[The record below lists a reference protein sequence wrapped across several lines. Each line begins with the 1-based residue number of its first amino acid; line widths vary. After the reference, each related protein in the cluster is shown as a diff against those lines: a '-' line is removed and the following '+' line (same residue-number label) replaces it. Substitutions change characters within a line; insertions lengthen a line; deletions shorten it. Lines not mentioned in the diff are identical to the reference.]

1 MNKSVKSSAE
11 KGVSGDIRSRLK
23 ALGRTLIDFDRVP
36 AHLFLALII
45 TLVVECLSRRSFI
58 GGFVFLV
65 ENPIAFVVNYCIAL
79 VCLLP
84 TLLIPKR
91 IASVA
96 LVSTLLF
103 ALGIIQFF
111 VLINRVTPL
120 SAVDFSIFFSII
132 TIIDVYFKPYELA
145 LMIAAIL
152 GAIAGI
158 VVLFVKTKSHGVKLK
173 SFIISFVTAVI
184 VLVASIVIGFQT
196 NHLTTRFP
204 NLADAYNDYGFAYCF
219 SLSVFD
225 RGVNRPNDY
234 SHQEMEDI
242 LNKIYG
248 DRQEES
254 TVEDNNTN
262 EEDNIGDLEE
272 ESTIEEESTVG
283 EDRSPNVV
291 FVQLESFFD
300 VKYIQEL
307 TYSEDPVPNFTAL
320 KERYPSGFLTVPV
333 IGAATINVEFEV
345 LTGMRIRDFGAGE
358 YPYRT
363 ILSETTCETIA
374 YDLLTSGYRTHAIH
388 NNEGTFYQRNEVYKN
403 LGFESFTS
411 IEYFP
416 NPTYNPYGWAEDAML
431 TDEILHLLSSTEES
445 DFVFTV
451 AVQSH
456 GDYPDDYVA
465 IEGDVTVTGGASN
478 AATLSRY
485 NYYISQLHAVDEF
498 VKAIYEEVMALEEE
512 TILVFYG
519 DHLPTLVKDSGITL
533 SEMNDFQT
541 EYIIIPNFE
550 VESETF
556 TDKDIYAYQL
566 FPRVMD
572 IIGNDEGVIN
582 MFHRVCSEN
591 EDYIDMLTKIEYDV
605 LYGDKYVYGD
615 VEYDSID
622 YMTMGSRDISIS
634 NVYIEGDYVY
644 VKGENFTPYSVIFCD
659 DDERDTEYLDSNT
672 LRIPKKTTFFDFVK
686 VEKIEVYQVTVKGEP
701 ISKTEAY
708 VVSANGK

>member
-1 MNKSVKSSAE
+1 MNKSVNSSAE
-11 KGVSGDIRSRLK
+11 KGSSGAIRTRLK

-36 AHLFLALII
+36 AHLFLAFII
-45 TLVVECLSRRSFI
+45 TLVVECLSRRSFV
-58 GGFVFLV
+58 GGFVFLI
-65 ENPIAFVVNYCIAL
+65 ENPIAFIANYCIAL
-79 VCLLP
+79 VLLLP

-103 ALGIIQFF
+103 ALGVIQFF

-120 SAVDFSIFFSII
+120 SAVDFSIFLSII

-145 LMIAAIL
+145 LMIGAIL

-158 VVLFVKTKSHGVKLK
+158 VVLFIKTKSHGIKLK
-173 SFIISFVTAVI
+173 SFIISFVTTAV
-184 VLVASIVIGFQT
+184 VLVVSIVIGFQT
-196 NHLTTRFP
+196 NNLTTRFP

-225 RGVNRPNDY
+225 RGVNRPSDY
-234 SHQEMEDI
+234 GSNEMDKI
-242 LNKIYG
+242 LNQIYG
-248 DRQEES
+248 ES
-254 TVEDNNTN
+254 GDEGSN
-262 EEDNIGDLEE
+262 EEQEK
-272 ESTIEEESTVG
+272 
-283 EDRSPNVV
+283 PNVV

-300 VKYIQEL
+300 VKYINEL

-320 KERYPSGFLTVPV
+320 KEQYPSGFLTVPV

-374 YDLLTSGYRTHAIH
+374 YDLLASGYRTHAIH

-465 IEGDVTVTGGASN
+465 VEGDVTVTGGAGN

-485 NYYISQLHAVDEF
+485 NYYVSQLHAVDEF
-498 VKAIYEEVMALEEE
+498 VKAIYDEVMALEED
-512 TILVFYG
+512 TILVLYG

-550 VESETF
+550 VESEAF

-566 FPRVMD
+566 FPTVMD

-582 MFHRVCSEN
+582 MFHRVCSED
-591 EDYIDMLTKIEYDV
+591 EDYADKLTKIEYDV

-615 VEYDSID
+615 VKYDPID
-622 YMTMGSRDISIS
+622 YMTMGSRDISIKD
-634 NVYIEGDYVY
+634 VYVEGDYVY

-672 LRIPKKTTFFDFVK
+672 LRIPKKTTFFDFAKTEK
-686 VEKIEVYQVTVKGEP
+686 VEVYQVTVKGEP
-701 ISKTEAY
+701 MSKTDSFT
-708 VVSANGK
+708 VSEANGK

>member
-1 MNKSVKSSAE
+1 MKKNINTPAE
-11 KGVSGDIRSRLK
+11 QGASGTMKARLA
-23 ALGRTLIDFDRVP
+23 ALGRKLFDFDRVH
-36 AHLFLALII
+36 AHLLMALIL
-45 TLVVECLSRRSFI
+45 TLVIECLSRRSFI
-58 GGFVFLV
+58 GGFAFII
-65 ENPIAFVVNYCIAL
+65 ENPIAFAVNYLIAL
-79 VCLLP
+79 VLLLP

-103 ALGIIQFF
+103 ALGVIQFF

-145 LMIAAIL
+145 LMILAIL
-152 GAIAGI
+152 AAIAGI
-158 VVLFVKTKSHGVKLK
+158 VLLFIKTKSHGIKLK
-173 SFIISFVTAVI
+173 SFLISFFSATAALVVAI
-184 VLVASIVIGFQT
+184 VVGFQT

-234 SHQEMEDI
+234 SEDEMTEI
-242 LNKIYG
+242 LDQIYG
-248 DRQEES
+248 ES
-254 TVEDNNTN
+254 E
-262 EEDNIGDLEE
+262 
-272 ESTIEEESTVG
+272 G
-283 EDRSPNVV
+283 EDFDDEQKKPNVV

-300 VKYIQEL
+300 VKYINEL

-320 KERYPSGFLTVPV
+320 KEQYPSGFLTVPV

-363 ILSETTCETIA
+363 ILSENTCETIA
-374 YDLLTSGYRTHAIH
+374 YDLLASGYRTHAIH

-431 TDEILHLLSSTEES
+431 TDEILHLLSSSEES

-465 IEGDVTVTGGASN
+465 VEGDVTVTGGASN

-485 NYYISQLHAVDEF
+485 NYYVSQLHAVDEF
-498 VKAIYEEVMALEEE
+498 VNAIYNEVMALEED
-512 TILVFYG
+512 TILVLYG

-541 EYIIIPNFE
+541 EYIVIPNFE
-550 VESETF
+550 VESEAF

-582 MFHRVCSEN
+582 MFHRVCSEDK
-591 EDYIDMLTKIEYDV
+591 DYADKLTNIEYDV
-605 LYGDKYVYGD
+605 LYGEKYAYGD
-615 VEYDSID
+615 TTYDPID
-622 YMTMGSRDISIS
+622 YMTMGSRDISITD
-634 NVYIEGDYVY
+634 VYVEGDYVY

-686 VEKIEVYQVTVKGEP
+686 TDKVEVYQVTVKGEP
-701 ISKTEAY
+701 MSKTEAFI
-708 VVSANGK
+708 VSGNGK

>member
-1 MNKSVKSSAE
+1 MKKNINTPAE
-11 KGVSGDIRSRLK
+11 QGASGTMKSRLA
-23 ALGRTLIDFDRVP
+23 ALGRKLFDFDRVR
-36 AHLFLALII
+36 AHLLMALIL
-45 TLVVECLSRRSFI
+45 TLVIECLSRRSFI
-58 GGFVFLV
+58 GGFAFII
-65 ENPIAFVVNYCIAL
+65 ENPIAFAVNYLIAL
-79 VCLLP
+79 VLLLP

-103 ALGIIQFF
+103 ALGVIQFF

-145 LMIAAIL
+145 LMILAIL
-152 GAIAGI
+152 AAIAGI
-158 VVLFVKTKSHGVKLK
+158 VLLFIKTKSHGIKLK
-173 SFIISFVTAVI
+173 SFLISFFSATAALVVAI
-184 VLVASIVIGFQT
+184 VVGFQT

-234 SHQEMEDI
+234 SEDEMTEI
-242 LNKIYG
+242 LDQIYG
-248 DRQEES
+248 ES
-254 TVEDNNTN
+254 E
-262 EEDNIGDLEE
+262 
-272 ESTIEEESTVG
+272 G
-283 EDRSPNVV
+283 EDSDDEQKKPNVV

-300 VKYIQEL
+300 VKYINEL

-320 KERYPSGFLTVPV
+320 KEQYPSGFLTVPV

-363 ILSETTCETIA
+363 ILSENTCETIA
-374 YDLLTSGYRTHAIH
+374 YDLLASGYRTHAIH

-431 TDEILHLLSSTEES
+431 TDEILHLLSSSEES

-465 IEGDVTVTGGASN
+465 VEGDVTVTGGASN

-485 NYYISQLHAVDEF
+485 NYYVSQLHAVDEF
-498 VKAIYEEVMALEEE
+498 VKAIYNEVMALEED
-512 TILVFYG
+512 TILVLYG

-550 VESETF
+550 VESEAF

-582 MFHRVCSEN
+582 MFHRVCSED
-591 EDYIDMLTKIEYDV
+591 EDYADKLTKIEYDV
-605 LYGDKYVYGD
+605 LYGEKYAYGD
-615 VEYDSID
+615 TTYDPID
-622 YMTMGSRDISIS
+622 YMTMGSRDISITD
-634 NVYIEGDYVY
+634 VYAEGDYVY

-672 LRIPKKTTFFDFVK
+672 LRIPKKTTFFDFAKTEK
-686 VEKIEVYQVTVKGEP
+686 VEVYQVTVKGEP
-701 ISKTEAY
+701 MSKTEAFI
-708 VVSANGK
+708 VSEK

>member
-1 MNKSVKSSAE
+1 MKKNINTPAE
-11 KGVSGDIRSRLK
+11 QGASGTIKARLA
-23 ALGRTLIDFDRVP
+23 ALGRKLFDFDRVH
-36 AHLFLALII
+36 AHLLMALIL
-45 TLVVECLSRRSFI
+45 TLVIECLSRRSFI
-58 GGFVFLV
+58 GGFAFII
-65 ENPIAFVVNYCIAL
+65 ENPIAFAVNYLIAL
-79 VCLLP
+79 VLLLP

-103 ALGIIQFF
+103 ALGVIQFF

-145 LMIAAIL
+145 LMILAIL
-152 GAIAGI
+152 AAIAGI
-158 VVLFVKTKSHGVKLK
+158 VLLFIKTKSHGIKLK
-173 SFIISFVTAVI
+173 SFLISFFSATAALVVAI
-184 VLVASIVIGFQT
+184 VVGFQT

-234 SHQEMEDI
+234 SEDEMTEI
-242 LNKIYG
+242 LDQIYG
-248 DRQEES
+248 ES
-254 TVEDNNTN
+254 E
-262 EEDNIGDLEE
+262 
-272 ESTIEEESTVG
+272 G
-283 EDRSPNVV
+283 EDSDDEQKKPNVV

-300 VKYIQEL
+300 VKYINEL
-307 TYSEDPVPNFTAL
+307 SYSEDPVPNFTAL
-320 KERYPSGFLTVPV
+320 KEQYPSGFLTVPV

-363 ILSETTCETIA
+363 ILSENTCETIA
-374 YDLLTSGYRTHAIH
+374 YDLLASGYRTHAIH

-431 TDEILHLLSSTEES
+431 TDEILHLLSSSEES

-465 IEGDVTVTGGASN
+465 VEGDVTVTGGASN

-485 NYYISQLHAVDEF
+485 NYYVSQLHAVDEF
-498 VKAIYEEVMALEEE
+498 VKAIYNEVMALDED
-512 TILVFYG
+512 TILVLYG

-550 VESETF
+550 VESETL

-582 MFHRVCSEN
+582 MFHRVCSED
-591 EDYIDMLTKIEYDV
+591 EDYADKLTKIEYDV
-605 LYGDKYVYGD
+605 LYGEKYAYGD
-615 VEYDSID
+615 TTYDSID
-622 YMTMGSRDISIS
+622 YMTMGSRDISITD
-634 NVYIEGDYVY
+634 VYVEGDYVY

-672 LRIPKKTTFFDFVK
+672 LRIPKKTTFFDFAKTDK
-686 VEKIEVYQVTVKGEP
+686 VEVYQVTVKGEP
-701 ISKTEAY
+701 MSKTEEFI
-708 VVSANGK
+708 VSGNGK

>member
-1 MNKSVKSSAE
+1 MNKSVNSSAE
-11 KGVSGDIRSRLK
+11 KGVSGAIRSRLK

-65 ENPIAFVVNYCIAL
+65 ENPIAFVVNFCIVL

-96 LVSTLLF
+96 LVSTLLL

-120 SAVDFSIFFSII
+120 SAVDFSIFLSII

-158 VVLFVKTKSHGVKLK
+158 VVLFIKTKSHGVKLK
-173 SFIISFVTAVI
+173 SFIISFISAVV

-234 SHQEMEDI
+234 SEDEMTDI
-242 LNKIYG
+242 LDQIYG
-248 DRQEES
+248 E
-254 TVEDNNTN
+254 N
-262 EEDNIGDLEE
+262 E
-272 ESTIEEESTVG
+272 G
-283 EDRSPNVV
+283 EDSDDEQKKPNVV

-300 VKYIQEL
+300 VKYINEL
-307 TYSEDPVPNFTAL
+307 SYSEDPVPNFTAL
-320 KERYPSGFLTVPV
+320 KEQYPSGFLTVPV

-363 ILSETTCETIA
+363 ILSENTCETIA
-374 YDLLTSGYRTHAIH
+374 YDLLKSGYRTHAIH

-445 DFVFTV
+445 DFIFTV

-465 IEGDVTVTGGASN
+465 VEGDVTVTGGASN

-485 NYYISQLHAVDEF
+485 NYYVSQLHAVDEF

-550 VESETF
+550 VESEAF

-566 FPRVMD
+566 FPTVMN

-582 MFHRVCSEN
+582 MFHRVCCED
-591 EDYIDMLTKIEYDV
+591 EDYVDMLTKIEYDV

-615 VEYDSID
+615 VKYDPID

-634 NVYIEGDYVY
+634 DVYIEGDYVY

-659 DDERDTEYLDSNT
+659 EDERDTEYLDSNT
-672 LRIPKKTTFFDFVK
+672 LRIPKKTTFFDFTKTEK
-686 VEKIEVYQVTVKGEP
+686 VEVYQVTVKGEP
-701 ISKTEAY
+701 MSKTEAY
-708 VVSANGK
+708 VVSTENAE

>member
-1 MNKSVKSSAE
+1 MKKNINTPAE
-11 KGVSGDIRSRLK
+11 QGASGTMKARLA
-23 ALGRTLIDFDRVP
+23 ALGRKLFDFDRVH
-36 AHLFLALII
+36 AHLLMALIL
-45 TLVVECLSRRSFI
+45 TLVIECLSRRSFI
-58 GGFVFLV
+58 GGFAFII
-65 ENPIAFVVNYCIAL
+65 ENPIAFAVNYLIAL
-79 VCLLP
+79 VLLLP

-103 ALGIIQFF
+103 ALGVIQFF

-145 LMIAAIL
+145 LMILAIL
-152 GAIAGI
+152 AAIAGI
-158 VVLFVKTKSHGVKLK
+158 VLLFIKTKSHGIKLK
-173 SFIISFVTAVI
+173 SFLISFFSATAALVVAI
-184 VLVASIVIGFQT
+184 VVGFQT
-196 NHLTTRFP
+196 NNRTTRFP

-234 SHQEMEDI
+234 SEDEMTEI
-242 LNKIYG
+242 LDQIYG
-248 DRQEES
+248 ES
-254 TVEDNNTN
+254 E
-262 EEDNIGDLEE
+262 
-272 ESTIEEESTVG
+272 G
-283 EDRSPNVV
+283 EDSDDEQKKPNVV

-300 VKYIQEL
+300 VKYINEL

-320 KERYPSGFLTVPV
+320 KEQYPSGFLTMPV

-363 ILSETTCETIA
+363 ILSENTCETIA
-374 YDLLTSGYRTHAIH
+374 YDLLASGYRTHAIH

-431 TDEILHLLSSTEES
+431 TDEILHLLSSSEES

-465 IEGDVTVTGGASN
+465 VEGDVTVTGGASN

-485 NYYISQLHAVDEF
+485 NYYVSQLHAVDEF
-498 VKAIYEEVMALEEE
+498 VKAIYNEVMALEED
-512 TILVFYG
+512 TILVLYG

-550 VESETF
+550 VESEAF

-566 FPRVMD
+566 FPTVMD

-582 MFHRVCSEN
+582 MFHRVCSED
-591 EDYIDMLTKIEYDV
+591 EDYADKLTKIEYDV
-605 LYGDKYVYGD
+605 LYGDKYAYGD
-615 VEYDSID
+615 VKYDPID
-622 YMTMGSRDISIS
+622 YMMMGSRDISIAD
-634 NVYIEGDYVY
+634 VYVEGDYVY

-659 DDERDTEYLDSNT
+659 EDERDTEYLDSNT
-672 LRIPKKTTFFDFVK
+672 LRIPKKTTFFDFAKTEK
-686 VEKIEVYQVTVKGEP
+686 VEVYQVTVKGEP
-701 ISKTEAY
+701 MSKTEAY
-708 VVSANGK
+708 VVSTENAK

>member
-1 MNKSVKSSAE
+1 MKKTINKPTESEATST
-11 KGVSGDIRSRLK
+11 IRARIL
-23 ALGRTLIDFDRVP
+23 ALGRKLFDFDRVH
-36 AHLFLALII
+36 AHLLMALILTI
-45 TLVVECLSRRSFI
+45 VIECLSRRSFV
-58 GGFVFLV
+58 GGFVFLF
-65 ENPIAFVVNYCIAL
+65 ENPIAFAVNYLIAL
-79 VCLLP
+79 VLLLP

-103 ALGIIQFF
+103 ALGVIQFF

-120 SAVDFSIFFSII
+120 SAVDFSIFLSII

-152 GAIAGI
+152 AVISGI
-158 VVLFVKTKSHGVKLK
+158 VLLFIKTKTRGIKLK
-173 SFIISFVTAVI
+173 GFLISFFSASAA
-184 VLVASIVIGFQT
+184 LVVALVIGFQT

-225 RGVNRPNDY
+225 RGVNRPSDY
-234 SHQEMEDI
+234 SQDEMIEI
-242 LNKIYG
+242 LDEINEG
-248 DRQEES
+248 REES
-254 TVEDNNTN
+254 GTTDS
-262 EEDNIGDLEE
+262 DKA
-272 ESTIEEESTVG
+272 
-283 EDRSPNVV
+283 PNVI

-300 VKYIQEL
+300 VKYVNEL

-320 KERYPSGFLTVPV
+320 KEQYPSGFMTVPV

-363 ILSETTCETIA
+363 ILSENTCETIA
-374 YDLLTSGYRTHAIH
+374 YDLLASGYRTHAIH

-416 NPTYNPYGWAEDAML
+416 NPTYNPYGWAEDAIL

-445 DFVFTV
+445 DFIFTV

-456 GDYPDDYVA
+456 GEYPDDYVA
-465 IEGDVTVTGGASN
+465 VEGDVTVTGGANN

-485 NYYISQLHAVDEF
+485 NYYVSQLHAVDEF
-498 VKAIYEEVMALEEE
+498 VKAIYDEVMAMEED
-512 TILVFYG
+512 TVLVIYG
-519 DHLPTLVKDSGITL
+519 DHLPNLVKDNGISL

-550 VESETF
+550 VESEAY

-572 IIGNDEGVIN
+572 IIGNDTGVIN
-582 MFHRVCSEN
+582 MFHRIFSDD
-591 EDYIDMLTKIEYDV
+591 EDYADKLTKIEYDV
-605 LYGDKYVYGD
+605 LYGEKYAYGK
-615 VEYDSID
+615 VAYEPID
-622 YMTMGSRDISIS
+622 YMEMGSRDISITDAY
-634 NVYIEGDYVY
+634 VEGDYVY
-644 VKGENFTPYSVIFCD
+644 IKGENFTPYSVIFCD
-659 DDERDTEYLDSNT
+659 GDERDTEYLDSST
-672 LRIPKKTTFFDFVK
+672 LRIPKKTTFFDFEK
-686 VEKIEVYQVTVKGEP
+686 VEKVEVYQVTVKGEP
-701 ISKTEAY
+701 MSKTEAFEI
-708 VVSANGK
+708 SANNGK

>member
-1 MNKSVKSSAE
+1 MKKTVNPSA
-11 KGVSGDIRSRLK
+11 KKDGFNAIKARLR
-23 ALGRTLIDFDRVP
+23 AIGRTLIDFDRVP
-36 AHLFLALII
+36 AHLFLAFII
-45 TLVVECLSRRSFI
+45 TIVVECLSRRSFVE
-58 GGFVFLV
+58 GFVFLV
-65 ENPIAFVVNYCIAL
+65 ENPIAFAVNYLIAL

-96 LVSTLLF
+96 LVSTLFL
-103 ALGIIQFF
+103 ALGVIQFF

-120 SAVDFSIFFSII
+120 SAVDFSIFLSII
-132 TIIDVYFKPYELA
+132 TIIDIYFKPHELV
-145 LMIAAIL
+145 LMITAIL
-152 GAIAGI
+152 GAITGI
-158 VVLFVKTKSHGVKLK
+158 VMLFIKTRSHKLKLK
-173 SFIISFVTAVI
+173 SFIISFVSATVA
-184 VLVASIVIGFQT
+184 LVAVLVIGFQT
-196 NHLTTRFP
+196 KHITTRFP

-234 SHQEMEDI
+234 GSEEMTDI
-242 LNKIYG
+242 LDQIYG
-248 DRQEES
+248 DSEGNGN
-254 TVEDNNTN
+254 EDT
-262 EEDNIGDLEE
+262 EKK
-272 ESTIEEESTVG
+272 
-283 EDRSPNVV
+283 PNVI

-320 KERYPSGFLTVPV
+320 KEQYPSGFLTVPV

-345 LTGMRIRDFGAGE
+345 LTGMRISDFGAGE

-363 ILSETTCETIA
+363 ILSDSTCETIA
-374 YDLLTSGYRTHAIH
+374 YDLLASGYRTHAIH

-416 NPTYNPYGWAEDAML
+416 DPTYNQYGWAEDAML

-465 IEGDVTVTGGASN
+465 KDGDVTVTGGVTS

-485 NYYISQLHAVDEF
+485 NYYISQLREVDKF
-498 VKAIYEEVMALEEE
+498 VKAIYDEVMAMEED

-533 SEMNDFQT
+533 NEMNDFQT
-541 EYIIIPNFE
+541 EFIIIPNFD
-550 VESETF
+550 VDSEEY
-556 TDKDIYAYQL
+556 TDQDLYAYQL
-566 FPRVMD
+566 FPTVME
-572 IIGNDEGVIN
+572 IIGNDTGVIN
-582 MFHRVCSEN
+582 MFHRVCHED
-591 EDYIDMLTKIEYDV
+591 EDYLDKLSTIEYDV
-605 LYGDKYVYGD
+605 LYGEKYAYGD
-615 VEYDSID
+615 TKYDPID
-622 YMTMGSRDISIS
+622 YMVMGSRDISIS
-634 NVYIEGDYVY
+634 DVYVEGDYVY
-644 VKGENFTPYSVIFCD
+644 VKGKNFTPYSVIFCD
-659 DDERDTEYLDSNT
+659 EDERDTEYLDSNT
-672 LRIPKKTTFFDFVK
+672 LRIPKKTTFFDFEK
-686 VEKIEVYQVTVKGEP
+686 VEKLEVYQVTVKGEP
-701 ISKTEAY
+701 ISKTEAF
-708 VVSANGK
+708 VVSENGK

>member
-1 MNKSVKSSAE
+1 MKKNINTPAE
-11 KGVSGDIRSRLK
+11 QGASGTMKARLA
-23 ALGRTLIDFDRVP
+23 ALGRKLFDFDRVH
-36 AHLFLALII
+36 AHLLMALIL
-45 TLVVECLSRRSFI
+45 TLVIECLSRRSFI
-58 GGFVFLV
+58 GGFAFII
-65 ENPIAFVVNYCIAL
+65 ENPIAFAVNYLIAL
-79 VCLLP
+79 VLLLP

-103 ALGIIQFF
+103 ALGVIQFF

-145 LMIAAIL
+145 LMILAIL
-152 GAIAGI
+152 VAIAGI
-158 VVLFVKTKSHGVKLK
+158 VLLFIKTKSHGIKLK
-173 SFIISFVTAVI
+173 SFLISFFSATAALVVAI
-184 VLVASIVIGFQT
+184 VVGFQT
-196 NHLTTRFP
+196 NNLTTRFP

-234 SHQEMEDI
+234 SEDEMTEI
-242 LNKIYG
+242 LDQIYG
-248 DRQEES
+248 ES
-254 TVEDNNTN
+254 E
-262 EEDNIGDLEE
+262 
-272 ESTIEEESTVG
+272 G
-283 EDRSPNVV
+283 EDSDDEQKRPNVV

-300 VKYIQEL
+300 VKYINEL

-320 KERYPSGFLTVPV
+320 KEQYPSGFLTVPV

-363 ILSETTCETIA
+363 ILSENTCETIA
-374 YDLLTSGYRTHAIH
+374 YDLLASGYRTHAIH

-431 TDEILHLLSSTEES
+431 TDEILHLLSSSEES

-465 IEGDVTVTGGASN
+465 VEGDVTVTGGASN

-485 NYYISQLHAVDEF
+485 NYYVSQLHAVDEF
-498 VKAIYEEVMALEEE
+498 VKAIYNEVMALEED
-512 TILVFYG
+512 TILVLYG

-582 MFHRVCSEN
+582 MFHRVCSED
-591 EDYIDMLTKIEYDV
+591 EDYADKLTKIEYDV
-605 LYGDKYVYGD
+605 LYGEKYAYGD
-615 VEYDSID
+615 TTYDSID
-622 YMTMGSRDISIS
+622 YMTMGSREVSITD
-634 NVYIEGDYVY
+634 VYVEGDYVY

-672 LRIPKKTTFFDFVK
+672 LRIPKKTTFFDFAKTDK
-686 VEKIEVYQVTVKGEP
+686 VEVYQVTVKGEP
-701 ISKTEAY
+701 MSKTEEFIL
-708 VVSANGK
+708 SGNGK

>member
-1 MNKSVKSSAE
+1 MKKTVNPSA
-11 KGVSGDIRSRLK
+11 KRDAFDAIKARLR
-23 ALGRTLIDFDRVP
+23 AIGRTLIDFDRVP
-36 AHLFLALII
+36 AHLFLAFII
-45 TLVVECLSRRSFI
+45 TIVVECLSRRSFV

-65 ENPIAFVVNYCIAL
+65 ENPIAFAVNYLIAL

-96 LVSTLLF
+96 LVSTLFL
-103 ALGIIQFF
+103 ALGVIQFF

-120 SAVDFSIFFSII
+120 SAVDFSIFLSII
-132 TIIDVYFKPYELA
+132 TIIDIYFKPHELV

-152 GAIAGI
+152 GAITGI
-158 VVLFVKTKSHGVKLK
+158 VMLFIKTRSHKLKLK
-173 SFIISFVTAVI
+173 SFIISFVSATVA
-184 VLVASIVIGFQT
+184 LVAVLVIGFQT
-196 NHLTTRFP
+196 KHITTRFP

-234 SHQEMEDI
+234 GSEEMTDI
-242 LNKIYG
+242 LDQIYG
-248 DRQEES
+248 DSEGNGN
-254 TVEDNNTN
+254 EDT
-262 EEDNIGDLEE
+262 EKK
-272 ESTIEEESTVG
+272 
-283 EDRSPNVV
+283 PNVI

-320 KERYPSGFLTVPV
+320 KEQYPSGFLTVPV

-345 LTGMRIRDFGAGE
+345 LTGMRISDFGAGE

-363 ILSETTCETIA
+363 ILSDSTCETIA
-374 YDLLTSGYRTHAIH
+374 YDLLASGYRTHAIH

-416 NPTYNPYGWAEDAML
+416 DPTYNQYGWAEDAML

-465 IEGDVTVTGGASN
+465 KDGDVTVTGGVTS

-485 NYYISQLHAVDEF
+485 NYYISQLREVDKF
-498 VKAIYEEVMALEEE
+498 VKAIYDEVMAMEED

-533 SEMNDFQT
+533 NEMNDFQT
-541 EYIIIPNFE
+541 EFIIIPNFD
-550 VESETF
+550 VDSEEY
-556 TDKDIYAYQL
+556 TDQDLYAYQL
-566 FPRVMD
+566 FPTVME
-572 IIGNDEGVIN
+572 IIGNDTGVIN
-582 MFHRVCSEN
+582 MFHRVCHED
-591 EDYIDMLTKIEYDV
+591 EDYLDKLSTIEYDV
-605 LYGDKYVYGD
+605 LYGEKYAYGNTK
-615 VEYDSID
+615 YDPID
-622 YMTMGSRDISIS
+622 YMVMGSRDISIS
-634 NVYIEGDYVY
+634 DVYVEGDYVY
-644 VKGENFTPYSVIFCD
+644 VKGKNFTPYSVIFCD
-659 DDERDTEYLDSNT
+659 EDERDTEYLDSNT
-672 LRIPKKTTFFDFVK
+672 LRIPKKTTFFDFEK
-686 VEKIEVYQVTVKGEP
+686 VEKLEVYQVTVKGEP
-701 ISKTEAY
+701 ISKTEAF
-708 VVSANGK
+708 VVSENGK

>member
-1 MNKSVKSSAE
+1 MNKSVNSSAE
-11 KGVSGDIRSRLK
+11 KGSSGAIRTRLK

-36 AHLFLALII
+36 AHLFLAFII
-45 TLVVECLSRRSFI
+45 TLVVECLSRRSFV
-58 GGFVFLV
+58 GGFVFLI
-65 ENPIAFVVNYCIAL
+65 ENPIAFIANYCIAL
-79 VCLLP
+79 VLLLP

-91 IASVA
+91 VASVA

-103 ALGIIQFF
+103 ALGVIQFF

-120 SAVDFSIFFSII
+120 SAVDFSIFLSII

-145 LMIAAIL
+145 LMIGAIL

-158 VVLFVKTKSHGVKLK
+158 VVLFIKTKSHGIKLK
-173 SFIISFVTAVI
+173 SFIISFVTTAV

-196 NHLTTRFP
+196 NNLTTRFP

-225 RGVNRPNDY
+225 RGVNRPSDY
-234 SHQEMEDI
+234 GSDEMDKI
-242 LNKIYG
+242 LNQIYG
-248 DRQEES
+248 ES
-254 TVEDNNTN
+254 GDEGSN
-262 EEDNIGDLEE
+262 EEQEK
-272 ESTIEEESTVG
+272 
-283 EDRSPNVV
+283 PNVV

-300 VKYIQEL
+300 VKYINEL

-320 KERYPSGFLTVPV
+320 KEQYPSGFLTVPV

-374 YDLLTSGYRTHAIH
+374 YDLLASGYRTHAIH

-465 IEGDVTVTGGASN
+465 VEGDVTVTGGASN

-485 NYYISQLHAVDEF
+485 NYYVSQLHAVDEF
-498 VKAIYEEVMALEEE
+498 VKAIYDEVMALEED
-512 TILVFYG
+512 TILVLYG

-550 VESETF
+550 VESEAF

-566 FPRVMD
+566 FPTVMD

-582 MFHRVCSEN
+582 MFHRVCSED
-591 EDYIDMLTKIEYDV
+591 EDYADKLTKIEYDV
-605 LYGDKYVYGD
+605 LYGDKYAYGD
-615 VEYDSID
+615 VKYDPID
-622 YMTMGSRDISIS
+622 YMMMGSRDISIAD
-634 NVYIEGDYVY
+634 VYVEGDYVY

-659 DDERDTEYLDSNT
+659 EDERDTEYLDSNT
-672 LRIPKKTTFFDFVK
+672 LRIPKKTTFFDFAKTEK
-686 VEKIEVYQVTVKGEP
+686 VEVYQVTVKGEP
-701 ISKTEAY
+701 MSKTEAY
-708 VVSANGK
+708 VVSTENAK

>member
-1 MNKSVKSSAE
+1 MKKSVNTPAE
-11 KGVSGDIRSRLK
+11 KGAFGKVMARL
-23 ALGRTLIDFDRVP
+23 AAFGRKLFDFDRVH
-36 AHLFLALII
+36 AHFLMAFIL
-45 TLVVECLSRRSFI
+45 TLVIECLSRRSFI
-58 GGFVFLV
+58 GGFAFIF
-65 ENPIAFVVNYCIAL
+65 ENPIAFAVNYLIAL
-79 VCLLP
+79 VLLLP
-84 TLLIPKR
+84 TLIIPKR
-91 IASVA
+91 IASVT

-103 ALGIIQFF
+103 ALGVIQFF
-111 VLINRVTPL
+111 VLINRATPL

-145 LMIAAIL
+145 LMILAILAAIS
-152 GAIAGI
+152 GI
-158 VVLFVKTKSHGVKLK
+158 VLLFIKTKSHGIKLK
-173 SFIISFVTAVI
+173 SFLISFFSAAAA
-184 VLVASIVIGFQT
+184 LVVAIVIGFQT

-234 SHQEMEDI
+234 SEDEMTEI
-242 LNKIYG
+242 LDQIYG
-248 DRQEES
+248 ES
-254 TVEDNNTN
+254 E
-262 EEDNIGDLEE
+262 
-272 ESTIEEESTVG
+272 G
-283 EDRSPNVV
+283 ENSDGEQKNPNVV

-300 VKYIQEL
+300 VKYVNEL

-320 KERYPSGFLTVPV
+320 KEQYPSGFMTVPV

-374 YDLLTSGYRTHAIH
+374 YDLLASGYRTHAIH

-416 NPTYNPYGWAEDAML
+416 NPTYNPYGWAEDAIL

-445 DFVFTV
+445 DFIFTV

-456 GDYPDDYVA
+456 GEYPDDYVA
-465 IEGDVTVTGGASN
+465 VEGDVTVTGGTNN

-485 NYYISQLHAVDEF
+485 NYYVSQLHAVDEF
-498 VKAIYEEVMALEEE
+498 VKAIYDEVMAMEED
-512 TILVFYG
+512 TVLVIYG
-519 DHLPTLVKDSGITL
+519 DHLPNLVKDNGISL

-550 VESETF
+550 VESEAY

-582 MFHRVCSEN
+582 MFHRVCGED
-591 EDYIDMLTKIEYDV
+591 EDYADKLTKIEYDV
-605 LYGDKYVYGD
+605 LYGEKYAYGHNSY
-615 VEYDSID
+615 EPID
-622 YMTMGSRDISIS
+622 YMTMGSREVSITD
-634 NVYIEGDYVY
+634 VYVEGDYVY

-672 LRIPKKTTFFDFVK
+672 LRIPKKTTFFDFAKTEK
-686 VEKIEVYQVTVKGEP
+686 VEVYQVTVKGEP
-701 ISKTEAY
+701 MSKTEEF
-708 VVSANGK
+708 VISKDK

>member
-1 MNKSVKSSAE
+1 MNKSVNSSAE
-11 KGVSGDIRSRLK
+11 KGSSGAIRTRLK

-36 AHLFLALII
+36 AHLFLAFII
-45 TLVVECLSRRSFI
+45 TLVVECLSRRSFV
-58 GGFVFLV
+58 GGFVFLI
-65 ENPIAFVVNYCIAL
+65 ENPIAFIANYCIAL
-79 VCLLP
+79 VLLLP

-103 ALGIIQFF
+103 ALGVIQFF

-120 SAVDFSIFFSII
+120 SAVDFSIFLSII

-145 LMIAAIL
+145 LMIGAIL

-158 VVLFVKTKSHGVKLK
+158 VVLFIKTKSHGIKLK
-173 SFIISFVTAVI
+173 SFIISFVTTAV

-196 NHLTTRFP
+196 NNLTTRFP

-225 RGVNRPNDY
+225 RGVNRPSDY
-234 SHQEMEDI
+234 GSNEMDKI
-242 LNKIYG
+242 LNQIYG
-248 DRQEES
+248 ES
-254 TVEDNNTN
+254 GDEGIN
-262 EEDNIGDLEE
+262 EEQEK
-272 ESTIEEESTVG
+272 
-283 EDRSPNVV
+283 PNVV

-300 VKYIQEL
+300 VKYINEL

-320 KERYPSGFLTVPV
+320 KEQYPSGFLTVPV

-374 YDLLTSGYRTHAIH
+374 YDLLASGYRTHAIH

-465 IEGDVTVTGGASN
+465 VEGDVTVTGGASN

-485 NYYISQLHAVDEF
+485 NYYVSQLHAVDEF
-498 VKAIYEEVMALEEE
+498 VKAIYDEVMALEED
-512 TILVFYG
+512 TILVLYG

-550 VESETF
+550 VESEAF

-566 FPRVMD
+566 FPTVMD

-582 MFHRVCSEN
+582 MFHRVCSED
-591 EDYIDMLTKIEYDV
+591 EDYADKLTKIEYDV
-605 LYGDKYVYGD
+605 LYGDKYAYGD
-615 VEYDSID
+615 VKYDPID
-622 YMTMGSRDISIS
+622 YMMMGSRDISIAD
-634 NVYIEGDYVY
+634 VYVEGDYVY

-659 DDERDTEYLDSNT
+659 EDERDTEYLDSNT
-672 LRIPKKTTFFDFVK
+672 LRIPKKTTFFDFAKTEK
-686 VEKIEVYQVTVKGEP
+686 VEVYQVTVKGEP
-701 ISKTEAY
+701 MSKTEAY
-708 VVSANGK
+708 VVSTENAK

>member
-1 MNKSVKSSAE
+1 MKKNINTPAE
-11 KGVSGDIRSRLK
+11 QGASGTIKARLA
-23 ALGRTLIDFDRVP
+23 ALGRKLFDFDRVH
-36 AHLFLALII
+36 AHLLMALIL
-45 TLVVECLSRRSFI
+45 TLVIECLSRRSFI
-58 GGFVFLV
+58 GGFAFII
-65 ENPIAFVVNYCIAL
+65 ENPIAFAVNYLIAL
-79 VCLLP
+79 VLLLP

-103 ALGIIQFF
+103 ALGVIQFF

-145 LMIAAIL
+145 LMILAIL
-152 GAIAGI
+152 AAIAGI
-158 VVLFVKTKSHGVKLK
+158 VLLFIKTKSHGIKLK
-173 SFIISFVTAVI
+173 SFLISFFSATAALVVAI
-184 VLVASIVIGFQT
+184 VVGFQT

-234 SHQEMEDI
+234 SEDEMTEI
-242 LNKIYG
+242 LDQIYG
-248 DRQEES
+248 ES
-254 TVEDNNTN
+254 E
-262 EEDNIGDLEE
+262 
-272 ESTIEEESTVG
+272 G
-283 EDRSPNVV
+283 EDSDDEQKKPNVV

-300 VKYIQEL
+300 VKYINEL

-320 KERYPSGFLTVPV
+320 KEQYPSGFLTVPV

-363 ILSETTCETIA
+363 ILSENTCETIA
-374 YDLLTSGYRTHAIH
+374 YDLLASGYRTHAIH

-431 TDEILHLLSSTEES
+431 TDEILHLLSSSEES

-465 IEGDVTVTGGASN
+465 VEGDVTVTGGASN

-485 NYYISQLHAVDEF
+485 NYYVSQLHAVDEF
-498 VKAIYEEVMALEEE
+498 VKAIYNEVMALDED
-512 TILVFYG
+512 TILVLYG

-550 VESETF
+550 VESETL

-582 MFHRVCSEN
+582 MFHRVCSED
-591 EDYIDMLTKIEYDV
+591 EDYADKLTKIEYDV
-605 LYGDKYVYGD
+605 LYGEKYAYGD
-615 VEYDSID
+615 TTYDSID
-622 YMTMGSRDISIS
+622 YMTMGSRDISITD
-634 NVYIEGDYVY
+634 VYVEGDYVY

-672 LRIPKKTTFFDFVK
+672 LRIPKKTTFFDFAKTDK
-686 VEKIEVYQVTVKGEP
+686 VEVYQVTVKGEP
-701 ISKTEAY
+701 MSKTEEFI
-708 VVSANGK
+708 VSGNGK

>member
-1 MNKSVKSSAE
+1 MNKSVNSSA
-11 KGVSGDIRSRLK
+11 GQGICDAIRSRLK

-36 AHLFLALII
+36 AHLFLAFVI

-96 LVSTLLF
+96 LVSTLLL

-120 SAVDFSIFFSII
+120 SAVDFSIFLSII

-173 SFIISFVTAVI
+173 SFIISFITAAVA
-184 VLVASIVIGFQT
+184 LVAALVIGFQT

-225 RGVNRPNDY
+225 RGVNRPDDY
-234 SHQEMEDI
+234 GSEEMDEI
-242 LNKIYG
+242 LNQIYG
-248 DRQEES
+248 DNGEEG
-254 TVEDNNTN
+254 TD
-262 EEDNIGDLEE
+262 EEPKK
-272 ESTIEEESTVG
+272 
-283 EDRSPNVV
+283 PNVV

-320 KERYPSGFLTVPV
+320 KEQYPSGFLTVPV

-374 YDLLTSGYRTHAIH
+374 YDLLASGYRTHAIH

-416 NPTYNPYGWAEDAML
+416 DPTYNPYGWAEDAML

-465 IEGDVTVTGGASN
+465 IEGDVTVTDGASN

-498 VKAIYEEVMALEEE
+498 VKAIYDEVMALEEE

-550 VESETF
+550 VDSEAF
-556 TDKDIYAYQL
+556 VDKDMYAYQL
-566 FPRVMD
+566 FPTVME
-572 IIGNDEGVIN
+572 IIGNDTGVIN
-582 MFHRVCSEN
+582 MFHRVCSED
-591 EDYIDMLTKIEYDV
+591 EDYADKLTKIEYDV
-605 LYGDKYVYGD
+605 LYGDKYAYGD
-615 VEYDSID
+615 IKYDPID
-622 YMTMGSRDISIS
+622 YMTMGSRDISITD
-634 NVYIEGDYVY
+634 VYVEGDYVY

-659 DDERDTEYLDSNT
+659 EDERDTEYIDSNT
-672 LRIPKKTTFFDFVK
+672 LRIPKKTTFFDFAK
-686 VEKIEVYQVTVKGEP
+686 VEKVEVYQVTVKGEP
-701 ISKTEAY
+701 MSKTEAY
-708 VVSANGK
+708 IVSTENGK

>member
-1 MNKSVKSSAE
+1 MNKSVNSSA
-11 KGVSGDIRSRLK
+11 GQGICDAIRSRLK

-36 AHLFLALII
+36 AHLFLAFVI

-96 LVSTLLF
+96 LVSTLLL

-120 SAVDFSIFFSII
+120 SAVDFSIFLSII

-173 SFIISFVTAVI
+173 SFIISFITAAVA
-184 VLVASIVIGFQT
+184 LVAALVIGFQT

-225 RGVNRPNDY
+225 RGVNRPDDY
-234 SHQEMEDI
+234 GSEEMDEI
-242 LNKIYG
+242 LNQIYG
-248 DRQEES
+248 DNGEEG
-254 TVEDNNTN
+254 TD
-262 EEDNIGDLEE
+262 EEPKK
-272 ESTIEEESTVG
+272 
-283 EDRSPNVV
+283 PNVV

-320 KERYPSGFLTVPV
+320 KEQYPSGFLTVPV

-374 YDLLTSGYRTHAIH
+374 YDLLASGYRTHAIH

-416 NPTYNPYGWAEDAML
+416 DPTYNPYGWAEDAML

-456 GDYPDDYVA
+456 GDYPDDSVA
-465 IEGDVTVTGGASN
+465 IEGDVTVTDGASN

-498 VKAIYEEVMALEEE
+498 VKAIYDEVMALEEE

-550 VESETF
+550 VDSEAF
-556 TDKDIYAYQL
+556 VDKDMYAYQL
-566 FPRVMD
+566 FPTVME
-572 IIGNDEGVIN
+572 IIGNDTGVIN
-582 MFHRVCSEN
+582 MFHRVCSED
-591 EDYIDMLTKIEYDV
+591 EDYADKLTKIEYDV
-605 LYGDKYVYGD
+605 LYGDKYAYGD
-615 VEYDSID
+615 IKYDPID
-622 YMTMGSRDISIS
+622 YMTMGSRDISITD
-634 NVYIEGDYVY
+634 VYVEGDYVY

-659 DDERDTEYLDSNT
+659 EDERDTEYIDSNT
-672 LRIPKKTTFFDFVK
+672 LRIPKKTTFFDFAK
-686 VEKIEVYQVTVKGEP
+686 VEKVEVYQVTVKGEP
-701 ISKTEAY
+701 MSKTEAY
-708 VVSANGK
+708 IVSTENGK

>member
-1 MNKSVKSSAE
+1 MNKSVNSSAE
-11 KGVSGDIRSRLK
+11 KGSSGAIRTRLK

-36 AHLFLALII
+36 AHLFLAFII
-45 TLVVECLSRRSFI
+45 TLVVECLSRRSFV
-58 GGFVFLV
+58 GGFVFLI
-65 ENPIAFVVNYCIAL
+65 ENPIAFIANYCIAL
-79 VCLLP
+79 VLLLP

-103 ALGIIQFF
+103 ALGVIQFF

-120 SAVDFSIFFSII
+120 SAVDFSIFLSII

-145 LMIAAIL
+145 LMIGAIL

-158 VVLFVKTKSHGVKLK
+158 VVLFIKTKSHGIKLK
-173 SFIISFVTAVI
+173 SFIISFVTTAV

-196 NHLTTRFP
+196 NNLTTRFP

-225 RGVNRPNDY
+225 RGVNRPSDY
-234 SHQEMEDI
+234 GSNEMDKI
-242 LNKIYG
+242 LNQIYG
-248 DRQEES
+248 ES
-254 TVEDNNTN
+254 GDEGSN
-262 EEDNIGDLEE
+262 EEQEK
-272 ESTIEEESTVG
+272 
-283 EDRSPNVV
+283 PNVV

-300 VKYIQEL
+300 VKYINEL

-320 KERYPSGFLTVPV
+320 KEQYPSGFLTVPV

-374 YDLLTSGYRTHAIH
+374 YDLLASGYRTHAIH

-465 IEGDVTVTGGASN
+465 VEGDVTVTGGASN

-485 NYYISQLHAVDEF
+485 NYYVSQLHAVDEF
-498 VKAIYEEVMALEEE
+498 VKAIYHEVMALEED
-512 TILVFYG
+512 TILVLYG

-550 VESETF
+550 VKSEAF

-582 MFHRVCSEN
+582 MFHRVCRED
-591 EDYIDMLTKIEYDV
+591 EDYADKLTKIEYDV

-615 VEYDSID
+615 VKYDPID
-622 YMTMGSRDISIS
+622 YMTMGSRDISIKD
-634 NVYIEGDYVY
+634 VYVEGDYVY

-659 DDERDTEYLDSNT
+659 EDERDTEYLDSNT
-672 LRIPKKTTFFDFVK
+672 LRIPKKTTFFDFAKTEK
-686 VEKIEVYQVTVKGEP
+686 VEVYQVTVKGEP
-701 ISKTEAY
+701 MSKTEAY
-708 VVSANGK
+708 VVSTENAK

>member
-1 MNKSVKSSAE
+1 MKKNINTPAE
-11 KGVSGDIRSRLK
+11 QGASGTMKARLA
-23 ALGRTLIDFDRVP
+23 ALGRKLFDFDRVH
-36 AHLFLALII
+36 AHLLMALIL
-45 TLVVECLSRRSFI
+45 TLVIECLSRRSFI
-58 GGFVFLV
+58 GGFAFII
-65 ENPIAFVVNYCIAL
+65 ENPIAFAVNYLIAL
-79 VCLLP
+79 VLLLP

-103 ALGIIQFF
+103 ALGVIQFF

-145 LMIAAIL
+145 LMILAIL
-152 GAIAGI
+152 AAIAGI
-158 VVLFVKTKSHGVKLK
+158 VLLFIKTKSHGIKLK
-173 SFIISFVTAVI
+173 SFLISFFSATAA
-184 VLVASIVIGFQT
+184 LVVAIVIGFQT

-234 SHQEMEDI
+234 SEDEMTEI
-242 LNKIYG
+242 LDQIYG
-248 DRQEES
+248 ES
-254 TVEDNNTN
+254 E
-262 EEDNIGDLEE
+262 
-272 ESTIEEESTVG
+272 G
-283 EDRSPNVV
+283 EDSDDEQKKPNVV

-300 VKYIQEL
+300 VKYINEL

-320 KERYPSGFLTVPV
+320 KEQYPSGFLTVPV

-363 ILSETTCETIA
+363 ILSENTCETIA
-374 YDLLTSGYRTHAIH
+374 YDLLASGYRTHAIH

-431 TDEILHLLSSTEES
+431 TDEILHLLSSSEES

-465 IEGDVTVTGGASN
+465 VEGDVTVTGGASN

-485 NYYISQLHAVDEF
+485 NYYVSQLHAVDEF
-498 VKAIYEEVMALEEE
+498 VKAIYDEVMALEED
-512 TILVFYG
+512 TILVLYG

-582 MFHRVCSEN
+582 MFHRVCSED
-591 EDYIDMLTKIEYDV
+591 EDYADKLTKIEYDV
-605 LYGDKYVYGD
+605 LYGEKYAYGD
-615 VEYDSID
+615 TTYDPID
-622 YMTMGSRDISIS
+622 YMTMGSRDISITD
-634 NVYIEGDYVY
+634 VYVEGDYVY

-672 LRIPKKTTFFDFVK
+672 LRIPKKTTFFDFAKTDK
-686 VEKIEVYQVTVKGEP
+686 VEVYQVTVKGEP
-701 ISKTEAY
+701 MSKTEEFIL
-708 VVSANGK
+708 SGNGK

>member
-1 MNKSVKSSAE
+1 MNKSVNSSAG
-11 KGVSGDIRSRLK
+11 KGICDAIRSRLK

-36 AHLFLALII
+36 AHLFLAFVI

-96 LVSTLLF
+96 LVSTLLL

-120 SAVDFSIFFSII
+120 SAVDFSIFLSII

-173 SFIISFVTAVI
+173 SFIISFITAAVA
-184 VLVASIVIGFQT
+184 LVAALVIGFQT

-225 RGVNRPNDY
+225 RGVNRPDDY
-234 SHQEMEDI
+234 GSEEMDEI
-242 LNKIYG
+242 LNQIYG
-248 DRQEES
+248 DNGEEG
-254 TVEDNNTN
+254 TD
-262 EEDNIGDLEE
+262 EEPKK
-272 ESTIEEESTVG
+272 
-283 EDRSPNVV
+283 PNVV

-320 KERYPSGFLTVPV
+320 KEQYPSGFLTVPV

-374 YDLLTSGYRTHAIH
+374 YDLLASGYRTHAIH

-416 NPTYNPYGWAEDAML
+416 DPTYNPYGWAEDAML

-465 IEGDVTVTGGASN
+465 VEGDVAVTDGASN

-498 VKAIYEEVMALEEE
+498 VKAIYDEVMALEEE

-550 VESETF
+550 VDSEAF
-556 TDKDIYAYQL
+556 VDKDMYAYQL
-566 FPRVMD
+566 FPTVME
-572 IIGNDEGVIN
+572 IIGNDTGVIN
-582 MFHRVCSEN
+582 MFHRVCSED
-591 EDYIDMLTKIEYDV
+591 EDYADKLTKIEYDV
-605 LYGDKYVYGD
+605 LYGDKYAYGD
-615 VEYDSID
+615 IKYDPID
-622 YMTMGSRDISIS
+622 YMTMGSRDISITD
-634 NVYIEGDYVY
+634 VYVEGDYVY

-659 DDERDTEYLDSNT
+659 EDERDTEYIDSNT
-672 LRIPKKTTFFDFVK
+672 LRIPKKTTFFDFAK
-686 VEKIEVYQVTVKGEP
+686 VEKVEVYQVTVKGEP
-701 ISKTEAY
+701 MSKTEAY
-708 VVSANGK
+708 IVSTENGK